1 MSNIA
6 QTFPAVFLAKY
17 LILLLY
23 SVVGELIY
31 HQSKTQEFRDQDEN
45 TPLHLA
51 CRNGHLEVAKKLLT
65 RRLLLTEY
73 ANTIRHDT

>member
-1 MSNIA
+1 MSNVV

-17 LILLLY
+17 LTLFLY
-23 SVVGELIY
+23 SVVGELIC
-31 HQSKTQEFRDQDEN
+31 HQSRTQGYRDQDGN

-65 RRLLLTEY
+65 RRLLSKEY
-73 ANTIRHDT
+73 ANTIHCDT